1 MFAITALLPLYFS
14 IAINN
19 LFNWNEGV
27 FSPQIRSNHVI
38 NITETIEYIITTEIP
53 ETLKETIYLEDNL
66 GKIIL
71 RSDKNP
77 NFQRSY
83 NIPEGYMIESVDS
96 AYEETYLLL
105 KAKLIRA

>member
-1 MFAITALLPLYFS
+1 MFAITALLPLYLL
-14 IAINN
+14 ITRNK
-19 LFNWNEGV
+19 LYDWNEGMYT
-27 FSPQIRSNHVI
+27 PQIRNNHVY
-38 NITETIEYIITTEIP
+38 NIRETIEYVITTEIP

-77 NFQRSY
+77 NFQKSY
-83 NIPEGYMIESVDS
+83 NIPEGFMIESVDS

-105 KAKLIRA
+105 KAKLVRA